1 MTGKVSV
8 QRFDQYIGRIPL
20 MPSSLPNS
28 QICCSSRSKNSISFT
43 LTIDFV
49 LQSPVWKLLEFNRS
63 SANTDNL
70 TVTSMKMISHVF
82 RSAAIFNQSCF
93 PISSQNYIHSVISKY
108 EQKIEFSDTSEKEF
122 LGECAALFAAHHP
135 NCVRF
140 QYTYGT
146 ASEC

>member
-70 TVTSMKMISHVF
+70 TVTSMKMISHIF

-93 PISSQNYIHSVISKY
+93 
-108 EQKIEFSDTSEKEF
+108 
-122 LGECAALFAAHHP
+122 
-135 NCVRF
+135 
-140 QYTYGT
+140 
-146 ASEC
+146 